1 MGVLAAYPTVTLHGE
16 GKEPA
21 TRSDRHCD
29 AEGSRGVPRPT
40 SRRRGVARTR
50 ERSMP
55 GAEGSQA
62 ATRKMQLSLK
72 EVGMLF
78 SRYVRLLSKK
88 LLFEL
93 ISCKPQLKHHHYYP

>member
-1 MGVLAAYPTVTLHGE
+1 MPLKSFYPMEGGLVGSTLPRDQSPAFYRE

-50 ERSMP
+50 ERSLP

-62 ATRKMQLSLK
+62 AAGNNR
-72 EVGMLF
+72 
-78 SRYVRLLSKK
+78 
-88 LLFEL
+88 
-93 ISCKPQLKHHHYYP
+93 